1 MNQKSVAP
9 FIIDVDRARIEHAA
23 RARRDGDLV
32 ETLAAGILQLQ
43 DENTALREKVAAL
56 EAGQGK
62 P

>member
-1 MNQKSVAP
+1 MEKGAP
-9 FIIDVDRARIEHAA
+9 FVIDVDRARIEHAA

-43 DENTALREKVAAL
+43 DENTALRAKVAEL
-56 EAGQGK
+56 LAGQGK